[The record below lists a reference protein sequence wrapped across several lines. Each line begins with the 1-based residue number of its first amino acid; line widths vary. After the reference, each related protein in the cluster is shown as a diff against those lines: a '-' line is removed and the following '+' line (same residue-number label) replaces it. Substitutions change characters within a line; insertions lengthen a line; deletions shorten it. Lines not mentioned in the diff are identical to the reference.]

1 VKTDDYLE
9 GFRDGMSCDQKY
21 PQTLQVMGYSLEQ
34 IIELILN
41 EEKANNYQW
50 TEAEAKKLKARQK
63 EINEMATI
71 LITRKEAEEKL
82 RIAKIPKDIGGNY
95 HIIDILEALGL
106 LHIEEE
112 EKPAIELFNPNTGQH
127 YKVWA
132 DGRTEGTS
140 GFALIN
146 RIPMLK

>member
-1 VKTDDYLE
+1 MKCVESYHK
-9 GFRDGMSCDQKY
+9 GFLDGMSCDQKY

-34 IIELILN
+34 IIELICKDE
-41 EEKANNYQW
+41 EEKFYQREQW
-50 TEAEAKKLKARQK
+50 TEEDAALMKVRQK

-106 LHIEEE
+106 LHIEPERMVIDIVD
-112 EKPAIELFNPNTGQH
+112 EKPVIIKRKG
-127 YKVWA
+127 KVIYS
-132 DGRTEGTS
+132 E
-140 GFALIN
+140 
-146 RIPMLK
+146 

>member
-1 VKTDDYLE
+1 VSFSYFHPDFEK
-9 GFRDGMSCDQKY
+9 R
-21 PQTLQVMGYSLEQ
+21 V
-34 IIELILN
+34 N
-41 EEKANNYQW
+41 EEFNRQ
-50 TEAEAKKLKARQK
+50 QK
-63 EINEMATI
+63 EMTKMATI

-132 DGRTEGTS
+132 DGRTEGTL